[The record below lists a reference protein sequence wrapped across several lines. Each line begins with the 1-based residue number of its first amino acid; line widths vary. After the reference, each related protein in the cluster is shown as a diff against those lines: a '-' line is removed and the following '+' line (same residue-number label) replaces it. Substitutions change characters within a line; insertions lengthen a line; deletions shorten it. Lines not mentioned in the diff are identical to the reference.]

1 MVTLESSKLFSRLP
15 AAELQALHKATQD
28 VSFSRGQQIFREG
41 DPGDGIYLVRTGRV
55 QISAVLENGERH
67 VFSEVL
73 PGDVFGEMALLD
85 DQPRSASASAEEE
98 STVHFVPRREMVDL
112 LKRSPELSLLLV
124 QEISG
129 RLREFNRQYIRKL
142 LQAERMALVGRF
154 ASSIVHDLKNPLTI
168 IRMSAE
174 LACSGEVT
182 AGARETAQEQI
193 GNQVERITSLV
204 NDILDF
210 TRGGPSRL
218 DVKPLD
224 YAEFV
229 RALVKEFQGEMA
241 LRSVAVEYENAPP
254 SVKVPLNPRR
264 LSRVFYNLFGNAA
277 DAMPGGGAIRL
288 RFRLSDRDV
297 TTEIEDSGPG
307 IAPEIVDHLFEAFV
321 SFGKTKGTG
330 LGLSIAQRI
339 VEEHGGRLFARNQP
353 GGGAVFCFTLPQMLS
368 DRSGGSVGSD
378 RSAR

>member
-15 AAELQALHKATQD
+15 AAELQALHKVTQEI
-28 VSFSRGQQIFREG
+28 SFSRGQQIFKEG
-41 DPGDGIYLVRTGRV
+41 DPGEGIYLVRTGLV

-67 VFSEVL
+67 VFSQVL

-85 DQPRSASASAEEE
+85 DQARSASASAEEE
-98 STVHFVPRREMVDL
+98 TTVHFVPRQEMVNL
-112 LKRSPELSLLLV
+112 LKRSPDLSLLLV
-124 QEISG
+124 QEISR
-129 RLREFNRQYIRKL
+129 RLREFNRQYISKL
-142 LQAERMALVGRF
+142 LQADRMALVGRF

-174 LACSGEVT
+174 LVCSGEVT
-182 AGARETAQEQI
+182 AEARETAQEQI

-210 TRGGPSRL
+210 TQGGPSEL
-218 DVKPLD
+218 EVAPFD

-229 RALVKEFQGEMA
+229 RTLVEEFRGEMA
-241 LRSVAVEYENAPP
+241 LKSVALEYENAPP
-254 SVKVPLNPRR
+254 AVKVPLNPRR

-288 RFRLSDRDV
+288 RFRLSDSQV
-297 TTEIEDSGPG
+297 ATEIEDTGPG
-307 IAPEIVDHLFEAFV
+307 IASEIVDRLFEAFV
-321 SFGKTKGTG
+321 SFGKPRGTG

-339 VEEHGGRLFARNQP
+339 VEEHGGRIFARNQA
-353 GGGAVFCFTLPQMLS
+353 GSGAVFCFTLPRIAS
-368 DRSGGSVGSD
+368 DGSD
-378 RSAR
+378 GSDGSNR